1 MSAVHSRA
9 IFQKRR
15 YPTDRGG
22 LDSAHG
28 HWQNYFH
35 VTRATTQHNDR
46 CGITY
51 PNGVDTQPFAG
62 AVAGG
67 T

>member
-35 VTRATTQHNDR
+35 VTWATTQHNA
-46 CGITY
+46 I
-51 PNGVDTQPFAG
+51 VQQPSLFA
-62 AVAGG
+62 VKSFSK
-67 T
+67 